1 MKTPRPFIAA
11 MFLLSGVA
19 HSWGEVG
26 DGVSEPDSAGM
37 VAEKPD
43 TAAVMMSALTADEEF
58 SPVLRLDELVTAP
71 SPEAWAMTRHN
82 DEAVDHATGTAS
94 IQIPLFA
101 WQAGDN
107 QVQLSLTGRVGA
119 FKVDELGGWFGLGW
133 NLEGA
138 GCVTR
143 SIAGLPDECGKFDL
157 RTSQEIEAIYQGYK
171 YLQDIGDNFVDA
183 ARDRYSYSCPAGKGS
198 FLVIDGNIVE
208 LGISDNVISFTG
220 EEKDGVRDFKVTA
233 PDGTEYLFTE
243 REHLS
248 YRYDSHRIPVNSDL
262 PNYERAVS
270 TWYLSKIV
278 SPEQGGTVRFNYDVL
293 PRWQRVVDHKALS
306 VTGTARAVDRYVTMS
321 GNSPQALSAQSVTT
335 FEDQRILRS
344 VVTDAGRVDFE
355 HQAITYG
362 SKASIPHAA
371 TAAILRS
378 NDGMEVSR
386 WEFTNLKS
394 TDGSL
399 LLKSVTKLQD
409 GIIIDQHKL
418 DYYGSTPQKGVDLFG
433 YYNGTVDSEEN
444 CPAIDVATGHI
455 NEQRAYDFNYACSN
469 ALSSHT
475 TSGGVTTNYEY
486 EPATGSYLRVNGEE
500 CDTAGYTIGIRLR
513 CVTAKDASTGRV
525 RQRHYRYHDPQSNID
540 FNCVNYGDY
549 VSVTGMQMVS
559 VTNYDGDGE
568 ATQYSTTVTFHD
580 RCRMPGVSVEDAMIY
595 YGAVEEEISGTGIE
609 SPVLTRYEF
618 DLSHCRLGFTGG
630 RGNPVLPDMV
640 DIWNR
645 YAHMFSFP
653 TYVSPSLPKALGKIV
668 SGGFI
673 DSPGALPLPKRTVTY
688 RKVGSEYEPL
698 TEKRYMHTVVP
709 EQNIIMSMFQ
719 EAFTRDR
726 TEINSTVT
734 HMGSKLSDYNYFN
747 TSVAPIHSRCDSIS
761 TTLYYPDGST
771 RHSGTRLIYTTAL
784 EIVGDPLPLFPPISL
799 DSLKVN
805 LDFTEAGSRTPFKA
819 DSITMRTERPVL
831 FGTRTTAGGHTMEH
845 YTARVRNVTTEFYR
859 GSATRQTLPVKEM
872 WVVDGRDTITR
883 SYSYGRFNG
892 VTRLTAVELTGRG
905 GALMDR
911 QRITGYSSEGFPSGV
926 KRFGSPEQ
934 RFSWD
939 AYGNPTSIKT
949 MSDDDYTLE
958 SRFTFKPHVGCT
970 SVTTPDGLTTR
981 YGYTAGR
988 LTEVS
993 NAAGQKVAEYDYT
1006 LRCNDTGTGEWVN
1019 RITASTLANAPAG
1032 GGGGTMARKSEYY
1045 DGFGLKVLSVMEDYG
1060 SMGNVVSA
1068 TRYDA
1073 LHRAVRSWVPLPSS
1087 ATVESM
1093 MHYDSELK
1101 ASSQTLYGDGT
1112 GYSTIT
1118 YPASGEEYAAV
1129 TTMPGEDFAGAVTLQ
1144 ERSCSATEVGDA
1156 DRAVMRYSFDGAR
1169 LRCEGYYGAGELECM
1184 TITDPDG
1191 NLTLTFTDVLGRTVL
1206 VRRVDGTSGYAD
1218 TYTVSD
1224 SWGNPLIVLPPL
1236 ASEQLKGTGREW
1248 SVGDKNIERYAF
1260 IYSYDRALRQR
1271 SVKLPGCEPT
1281 EYAYDGE
1288 GVLAYSRNGRQ
1299 RARGVRTFR
1308 LLDPLGRE
1316 AVTGEC
1322 RDELSEDIWTASTG
1336 AVATRPVV
1344 KRSATAG
1351 EGLLATGYTVVPG
1364 TGSEPVEARL
1374 LTATYYDDGGFLPSS
1389 GVRSRFPGLRPP
1401 GGEIYPDSLPLLE
1414 QVRPRSN
1421 RVTGTLTAV
1430 LHDVGAPTWAE
1441 RVLTTIEYDA
1451 LGQPCGGT
1459 VYYGD
1464 SLRVTTA
1471 MTNTVGGLPLTLE
1484 QTLMRGDSL
1493 VSRYAQT
1500 NAYDPFG
1507 RLTSSQLD
1515 TPAGGEKQLYTAEFS
1530 ATGEPE
1536 TEWIDWMQ
1544 RTTYRNIR
1552 GAVEYWSTPFLSQE
1566 LMYGSQG
1573 AVSSYSGRVTARIN
1587 RRADGLTRRYDY
1599 TYSPLGFL
1607 TEAKFSSSY
1616 AALGFS
1622 CSYTYDRQGNI
1633 LTSCQESQPYNTLLF
1648 TMGYTYE
1655 GNQLLSIDRV
1665 LPGALPYE
1673 PLSVSD
1679 FTERG
1684 KFEPVEEVPLAKRN
1698 LYDANGNLV
1707 YDRGRG
1713 LTIDYNLIERPER
1726 IVTQSGDTVYYV
1738 YTATGEKLSEIYRS
1752 RDGLSDLRRD
1762 FAGVHEMTDGRFT
1775 QLNLQQGYIDSIGT
1789 LHIYVPDFQGNV
1801 IGVVNSR
1808 THQLE
1813 QQTDYYPYGQPHP
1826 DALGAEIQR
1835 RKYGGKELL
1844 TELGLDEYDFS
1855 ARRLAPCGSFTQ
1867 PDPKAT
1873 KYPWLSPY
1881 AYCAGDPINYV
1892 DPTGERLFFRGEE
1905 FTVNRGLDVLNE
1917 AMEYRCF
1924 KMNFEGKIEISE
1936 GVTASMFEGSAY
1948 ALYQTLS
1955 RVIEDENIDVTM
1967 NIVMND
1973 DDVCIGEAE
1982 IATVDIGD
1990 AEILA
1995 KSGLTTTE
2003 GVLLHE
2009 INEQYVWKKALSKGA
2024 DSNTSLGDA
2033 HHSSIK
2039 RESLVNKINYFLE
2052 SDEKGILE
2060 PVTHKFVDG
2069 MFRIVV
2075 DNGATLQVYMIDVST
2090 GTIKSNKTM
2099 KNPMQK

>member
-1 MKTPRPFIAA
+1 MIFPAIKKICISEG
-11 MFLLSGVA
+11 LL
-19 HSWGEVG
+19 W
-26 DGVSEPDSAGM
+26 
-37 VAEKPD
+37 
-43 TAAVMMSALTADEEF
+43 
-58 SPVLRLDELVTAP
+58 
-71 SPEAWAMTRHN
+71 
-82 DEAVDHATGTAS
+82 
-94 IQIPLFA
+94 
-101 WQAGDN
+101 
-107 QVQLSLTGRVGA
+107 
-119 FKVDELGGWFGLGW
+119 
-133 NLEGA
+133 
-138 GCVTR
+138 
-143 SIAGLPDECGKFDL
+143 
-157 RTSQEIEAIYQGYK
+157 
-171 YLQDIGDNFVDA
+171 
-183 ARDRYSYSCPAGKGS
+183 
-198 FLVIDGNIVE
+198 
-208 LGISDNVISFTG
+208 
-220 EEKDGVRDFKVTA
+220 
-233 PDGTEYLFTE
+233 
-243 REHLS
+243 
-248 YRYDSHRIPVNSDL
+248 RYD
-262 PNYERAVS
+262 
-270 TWYLSKIV
+270 
-278 SPEQGGTVRFNYDVL
+278 
-293 PRWQRVVDHKALS
+293 
-306 VTGTARAVDRYVTMS
+306 
-321 GNSPQALSAQSVTT
+321 
-335 FEDQRILRS
+335 
-344 VVTDAGRVDFE
+344 
-355 HQAITYG
+355 
-362 SKASIPHAA
+362 
-371 TAAILRS
+371 
-378 NDGMEVSR
+378 
-386 WEFTNLKS
+386 
-394 TDGSL
+394 
-399 LLKSVTKLQD
+399 
-409 GIIIDQHKL
+409 
-418 DYYGSTPQKGVDLFG
+418 
-433 YYNGTVDSEEN
+433 
-444 CPAIDVATGHI
+444 
-455 NEQRAYDFNYACSN
+455 
-469 ALSSHT
+469 
-475 TSGGVTTNYEY
+475 
-486 EPATGSYLRVNGEE
+486 
-500 CDTAGYTIGIRLR
+500 
-513 CVTAKDASTGRV
+513 
-525 RQRHYRYHDPQSNID
+525 
-540 FNCVNYGDY
+540 
-549 VSVTGMQMVS
+549 
-559 VTNYDGDGE
+559 
-568 ATQYSTTVTFHD
+568 
-580 RCRMPGVSVEDAMIY
+580 
-595 YGAVEEEISGTGIE
+595 
-609 SPVLTRYEF
+609 
-618 DLSHCRLGFTGG
+618 
-630 RGNPVLPDMV
+630 
-640 DIWNR
+640 
-645 YAHMFSFP
+645 
-653 TYVSPSLPKALGKIV
+653 
-668 SGGFI
+668 
-673 DSPGALPLPKRTVTY
+673 
-688 RKVGSEYEPL
+688 
-698 TEKRYMHTVVP
+698 
-709 EQNIIMSMFQ
+709 
-719 EAFTRDR
+719 
-726 TEINSTVT
+726 
-734 HMGSKLSDYNYFN
+734 
-747 TSVAPIHSRCDSIS
+747 
-761 TTLYYPDGST
+761 
-771 RHSGTRLIYTTAL
+771 
-784 EIVGDPLPLFPPISL
+784 
-799 DSLKVN
+799 
-805 LDFTEAGSRTPFKA
+805 
-819 DSITMRTERPVL
+819 
-831 FGTRTTAGGHTMEH
+831 
-845 YTARVRNVTTEFYR
+845 
-859 GSATRQTLPVKEM
+859 
-872 WVVDGRDTITR
+872 
-883 SYSYGRFNG
+883 
-892 VTRLTAVELTGRG
+892 
-905 GALMDR
+905 
-911 QRITGYSSEGFPSGV
+911 
-926 KRFGSPEQ
+926 
-934 RFSWD
+934 
-939 AYGNPTSIKT
+939 
-949 MSDDDYTLE
+949 
-958 SRFTFKPHVGCT
+958 
-970 SVTTPDGLTTR
+970 
-981 YGYTAGR
+981 
-988 LTEVS
+988 
-993 NAAGQKVAEYDYT
+993 
-1006 LRCNDTGTGEWVN
+1006 
-1019 RITASTLANAPAG
+1019 
-1032 GGGGTMARKSEYY
+1032 
-1045 DGFGLKVLSVMEDYG
+1045 
-1060 SMGNVVSA
+1060 
-1068 TRYDA
+1068 
-1073 LHRAVRSWVPLPSS
+1073 
-1087 ATVESM
+1087 
-1093 MHYDSELK
+1093 
-1101 ASSQTLYGDGT
+1101 
-1112 GYSTIT
+1112 
-1118 YPASGEEYAAV
+1118 
-1129 TTMPGEDFAGAVTLQ
+1129 
-1144 ERSCSATEVGDA
+1144 
-1156 DRAVMRYSFDGAR
+1156 
-1169 LRCEGYYGAGELECM
+1169 
-1184 TITDPDG
+1184 
-1191 NLTLTFTDVLGRTVL
+1191 
-1206 VRRVDGTSGYAD
+1206 
-1218 TYTVSD
+1218 
-1224 SWGNPLIVLPPL
+1224 
-1236 ASEQLKGTGREW
+1236 
-1248 SVGDKNIERYAF
+1248 
-1260 IYSYDRALRQR
+1260 YSYDRALRQR

-1288 GVLAYSRNGRQ
+1288 GVMAYSRNGRQ

-1336 AVATRPVV
+1336 TAATRPVV

-1364 TGSEPVEARL
+1364 SGNEPVEARM
-1374 LTATYYDDGGFLPSS
+1374 LTATYYDDAGFLPSP

-1414 QVRPRSN
+1414 QVKPRSN

-1430 LHDVGAPTWAE
+1430 LHDGGADTWAE

-1464 SLRVTTA
+1464 SLQVTTA
-1471 MTNTVGGLPLTLE
+1471 MTNTVGGLPLTVE

-1507 RLTSSQLD
+1507 RLISSRLE
-1515 TPAGGEKQLYTAEFS
+1515 TPEGGEKQLYTAEFS

-1552 GAVEYWSTPFLSQE
+1552 GAVEYWGTPFLSQE

-1573 AVSSYSGRVTARIN
+1573 AVPSYTGRVTARIN

-1633 LTSCQESQPYNTLLF
+1633 LTSRQESQPYNTILF

-1655 GNQLLSIDRV
+1655 GNQLLSVDRV